1 MNLKLPL
8 GKQYNCYIIC
18 CFVHQLDHVPLLIL
32 LHSHLTEE
40 KKDDTCISQL
50 NIEQHYHYTL
60 KKKTNDRSPYDEQRS
75 SGPRPVKF
83 SVLL

>member
-18 CFVHQLDHVPLLIL
+18 WFVHQLDHVPLLIL

-50 NIEQHYHYTL
+50 NIEQHYHCTL
-60 KKKTNDRSPYDEQRS
+60 KKTTPMIAVLTMSN
-75 SGPRPVKF
+75 GPPAQDQ
-83 SVLL
+83 